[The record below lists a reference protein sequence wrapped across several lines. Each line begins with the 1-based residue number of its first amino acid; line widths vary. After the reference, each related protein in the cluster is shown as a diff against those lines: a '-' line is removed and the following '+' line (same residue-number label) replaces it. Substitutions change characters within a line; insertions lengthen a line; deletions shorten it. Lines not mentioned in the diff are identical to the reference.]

1 MKKKF
6 LFLMFFLILI
16 SLVGCKKSGYN
27 NIVKDLD
34 KKIQKANSYKLSG
47 ILEITNN
54 EDTYQYDVE
63 VSYKKEDNY
72 RVSLINKSNNHEQII
87 LKNSEGVFVVTP
99 SLNKSFKFQSDW
111 PNNNSQIYLLH
122 SIIKDIKTDDDKQV
136 EEKDGKYIF
145 TTKVKYP
152 NNNQLVKQ
160 KITIDKNLKIDKIEV
175 INADNIMQMSMT
187 INNIEYGSKFNDDYF
202 DLNSIV
208 NEIDN
213 NLANKNENL
222 NEGLKEEKNE
232 EKTEEDKKTESTSS
246 IEDIIYPLYIPTGTT
261 LSQQEKVAKTDGE
274 RIILTFDGEKPF
286 LLVEENSSISDEFDI
301 VPTLGEPYFLTD
313 TIAAL
318 TNNSLTWSSNGIDYY
333 IVSDTLSQTE
343 LIEIASSIT
352 AIPTIK

>member
-213 NLANKNENL
+213 DLANKNENL
-222 NEGLKEEKNE
+222 NEGLKEEQNE

>member
-213 NLANKNENL
+213 DLANKNENL

>member
-1 MKKKF
+1 M
-6 LFLMFFLILI
+6 
-16 SLVGCKKSGYN
+16 
-27 NIVKDLD
+27 
-34 KKIQKANSYKLSG
+34 
-47 ILEITNN
+47 
-54 EDTYQYDVE
+54 
-63 VSYKKEDNY
+63 
-72 RVSLINKSNNHEQII
+72 
-87 LKNSEGVFVVTP
+87 VVTP

-122 SIIKDIKTDDDKQV
+122 SLIKDIKSDDEKVV

-160 KITIDKNLKIDKIEV
+160 KITIDKDLKIDKIEV
-175 INADNIMQMSMT
+175 LNSDNIMQMTML
-187 INNIEYGSKFNDDYF
+187 INNIEYGSEFNDDYF

-213 NLANKNENL
+213 DIANKNENL
-222 NEGLKEEKNE
+222 NEGINEESNEKKDNKE
-232 EKTEEDKKTESTSS
+232 EKTENTSTL
-246 IEDIIYPLYIPTGTT
+246 EDIIYPLYIPTGTT
-261 LSQQEKVAKTDGE
+261 LQQQERVSKTDGE
-274 RIILTFDGEKPF
+274 RVILTFEGEKPF
-286 LLVEENSSISDEFDI
+286 LLVEENSSISNEFDI
-301 VPTLGEPYFLTD
+301 IPTLGEPYFLTD

-318 TNNSLTWSSNGIDYY
+318 TNNSLTWSSNGMDYY